1 MKALR
6 TIKSLATLVIVFFTV
21 ACSNQELNNEI
32 TGEGE
37 AEITIKEESFSSDKA
52 VTRSL
57 KPTIKEV
64 DLGDGLVAEVSI
76 EPTKEQNKP
85 TTRAALANGHYTI
98 YAFDASGNKK
108 ATLLGTLNGTS
119 FVRDAGTPK
128 MKLGAGTYTFVCVND
143 VVSFQNGKFEVS
155 RNTTNPLLGVTT
167 QTITNSSISVSF
179 VMKHQSARIKTK
191 ITSYTNEGKN
201 IKTHISS
208 TDVQPE
214 IDRYNVDGNT
224 LSGTATSAVSATS
237 NVFTVAEN
245 AVTASPYVQTIER
258 ESDYQYF
265 LPQTDGSKLTLSFES
280 GSKIYGKDLSSKTL
294 NLSALGILDKNGS
307 YTVNVKLKTF
317 PYYLYHDG
325 TVGTIGDK
333 GTREP
338 IGIVL
343 TEKTTTEKGLAIA
356 LKDAGTNIPPAT
368 YEQYYNY
375 WISDNSGIDNMHG
388 YDLTYT
394 TNYYRRNPDGS
405 FPTSFGTKMVAK
417 VESPSTL
424 KEEGYSDPYFPTY
437 YAAAHYNPGVTITG
451 NNVGKWF
458 LGSSGQWVLM
468 CEKLGKL
475 NKATIPSNYAS
486 VGGGGQVSDFASWN
500 GVMVQSYFTQA
511 GGTLPLSMLYSV
523 SGSTTGN
530 SASSSNT
537 YGGFPIFIYLKD
549 TGVGFGYDFFVTITY
564 CSARAFVH
572 F

>member
-1 MKALR
+1 MKALK
-6 TIKSLATLVIVFFTV
+6 TIKSLATLAIVFFTV

-37 AEITIKEESFSSDKA
+37 AEITIREESFSSDKA

-57 KPTIKEV
+57 KSTIKEV

-108 ATLLGTLNGTS
+108 ATLLGTVNGTS

-155 RNTTNPLLGVTT
+155 RNTTNPLIGVTT

-237 NVFTVAEN
+237 NVFTVAESS
-245 AVTASPYVQTIER
+245 VTASPYVQTIER

-317 PYYLYHDG
+317 PYYLYNDG

-333 GTREP
+333 GAREP

-356 LKDAGTNIPPAT
+356 LKDAGTNITPAT
-368 YEQYYNY
+368 GGQYYNY
-375 WISDNSGIDNMHG
+375 WILDNSGIDNMHG

-394 TNYYRRNPDGS
+394 TNYYRRNSDGS
-405 FPTSFGTKMVAK
+405 FHTGFGNRTFVK
-417 VESPSTL
+417 VESPSTW
-424 KEEGYSDPYFPTY
+424 KEEGYDPFFPTY

-451 NNVGKWF
+451 SNVGKWF

-475 NKATIPSNYAS
+475 NKATISSNYAS
-486 VGGGGQVSDFASWN
+486 LGGGGQVSDFASWN
-500 GVMVQSYFTQA
+500 GIMVQSYFTQA
-511 GGTLPLSMLYSV
+511 GGTLPLSMLYGV
-523 SGSTTGN
+523 SGSTIGN
-530 SASSSNT
+530 SASSNDN
-537 YGGFPIFIYLKD
+537 YGYPIFIYLKD
-549 TGVGFGYDFFVTITY
+549 TGVGFGYDFFVTITS

>member
-1 MKALR
+1 
-6 TIKSLATLVIVFFTV
+6 
-21 ACSNQELNNEI
+21 
-32 TGEGE
+32 
-37 AEITIKEESFSSDKA
+37 
-52 VTRSL
+52 
-57 KPTIKEV
+57 
-64 DLGDGLVAEVSI
+64 
-76 EPTKEQNKP
+76 
-85 TTRAALANGHYTI
+85 
-98 YAFDASGNKK
+98 
-108 ATLLGTLNGTS
+108 
-119 FVRDAGTPK
+119 
-128 MKLGAGTYTFVCVND
+128 
-143 VVSFQNGKFEVS
+143 
-155 RNTTNPLLGVTT
+155 
-167 QTITNSSISVSF
+167 
-179 VMKHQSARIKTK
+179 MKHQSARIKTK

>member
-85 TTRAALANGHYTI
+85 TTRATLANGHYTI

-155 RNTTNPLLGVTT
+155 RNTTNPLIGVTT

>member
-1 MKALR
+1 MKALK
-6 TIKSLATLVIVFFTV
+6 TIKSLAILAIVFFTV

-57 KPTIKEV
+57 KSTIKEV

-108 ATLLGTLNGTS
+108 ATLLGTVNGTS

-155 RNTTNPLLGVTT
+155 RNTTNPLIGVTT

-237 NVFTVAEN
+237 NVFTVAESS
-245 AVTASPYVQTIER
+245 VTASPYVQTIER

-317 PYYLYHDG
+317 PYYLYNDG

-333 GTREP
+333 GAREP

-356 LKDAGTNIPPAT
+356 LKDAGTNITPAT
-368 YEQYYNY
+368 GEQYYNY
-375 WISDNSGIDNMHG
+375 WILDNSGIDNMHG

-405 FPTSFGTKMVAK
+405 FPTSFGARMVAK
-417 VESPSTL
+417 VESPSTW

-549 TGVGFGYDFFVTITY
+549 TGIGFGYDFFVTITF
-564 CSARAFVH
+564 CSARAFVN

>member
-1 MKALR
+1 MNYNNRKDMKALR
-6 TIKSLATLVIVFFTV
+6 TIKSLATLAIVFFTV

-108 ATLLGTLNGTS
+108 ATLLGTVNGTS

-155 RNTTNPLLGVTT
+155 RNTTNPLIGVTT

-343 TEKTTTEKGLAIA
+343 TEKTTT
-356 LKDAGTNIPPAT
+356 
-368 YEQYYNY
+368 
-375 WISDNSGIDNMHG
+375 
-388 YDLTYT
+388 
-394 TNYYRRNPDGS
+394 
-405 FPTSFGTKMVAK
+405 K
-417 VESPSTL
+417 VESPSTW
-424 KEEGYSDPYFPTY
+424 KEEGYDPFFPTY

-451 NNVGKWF
+451 SNVGKWF

-486 VGGGGQVSDFASWN
+486 VGGGGQVNDFASWN
-500 GVMVQSYFTQA
+500 GIMVQSYFTQA

-530 SASSSNT
+530 SASSNAD
-537 YGGFPIFIYLKD
+537 YGYPIFIYLKD
-549 TGVGFGYDFFVTITY
+549 TGVGFGYDFFVTITS

>member
-6 TIKSLATLVIVFFTV
+6 TIKSLATLAIVFFTV

-108 ATLLGTLNGTS
+108 ATLLGTVNGTS

-155 RNTTNPLLGVTT
+155 RNTTNPLIGVTT

-224 LSGTATSAVSATS
+224 LSGTATSALSATS
-237 NVFTVAEN
+237 NVFIVAEN

-356 LKDAGTNIPPAT
+356 LKDASAGRDGIGPG
-368 YEQYYNY
+368 YYMYFLKDEGGFN
-375 WISDNSGIDNMHG
+375 NMNG
-388 YDLTYT
+388 YDITWT
-394 TNYYRRNPDGS
+394 TNYYNTYNIANQNGGTVPSEYNTYAPGEMLNGIYPV
-405 FPTSFGTKMVAK
+405 FPA
-417 VESPSTL
+417 
-424 KEEGYSDPYFPTY
+424 Y
-437 YAAAHYNPGVTITG
+437 YAAAHYNAGVTITG
-451 NNVGKWF
+451 SNVGKWF

-468 CEKLGKL
+468 CEKLGGL
-475 NKATIPSNYAS
+475 NQASLPSSFTDDEGGIYFVPSSTAWDGNKART
-486 VGGGGQVSDFASWN
+486 
-500 GVMVQSYFTQA
+500 YFTQA
-511 GGTLPLSMLYSV
+511 GGDLSLSTGTTPYTATVYGM
-523 SGSTTGN
+523 SGSYNG
-530 SASSSNT
+530 
-537 YGGFPIFIYLKD
+537 YPIFIRLEANSTAYI
-549 TGVGFGYDFFVTITY
+549 YDYMVVNTP
-564 CSARAFVH
+564 CLARAFVN

>member
-1 MKALR
+1 MNYNNRKDMKALK
-6 TIKSLATLVIVFFTV
+6 TIKSLATLAIVFFTV

-32 TGEGE
+32 TGDGE
-37 AEITIKEESFSSDKA
+37 AEITIREESFSSDKA

-57 KPTIKEV
+57 KSTIKEV

-108 ATLLGTLNGTS
+108 ATLLGTVNGTS

-155 RNTTNPLLGVTT
+155 RNTTNPLIGVTT

-191 ITSYTNEGKN
+191 ITSYTNEGKS

-214 IDRYNVDGNT
+214 IDKYNVDGST

-237 NVFTVAEN
+237 NVFTVAESS
-245 AVTASPYVQTIER
+245 VTASPYVQTIER

-356 LKDAGTNIPPAT
+356 LKDASSQITTIGPG
-368 YEQYYNY
+368 YYFYYLKDEGGFN
-375 WISDNSGIDNMHG
+375 NMNG
-388 YDLTYT
+388 YDITWT
-394 TNYYRRNPDGS
+394 TNYYNKSNIAIIETTIPSEYNIYAPGEMQ
-405 FPTSFGTKMVAK
+405 FGTNPV
-417 VESPSTL
+417 
-424 KEEGYSDPYFPTY
+424 FQTY
-437 YAAAHYNPGVTITG
+437 YVAAHYNAGVTITG
-451 NNVGKWF
+451 SNVGKWF

-468 CEKLGKL
+468 CEKLGGL
-475 NKATIPSNYAS
+475 NRASLPNSFTDNEGGIYFVPSSTAWDGNKART
-486 VGGGGQVSDFASWN
+486 
-500 GVMVQSYFTQA
+500 YFTQA
-511 GGTLPLSMLYSV
+511 GGDLSLATGTTYTDTIYGM
-523 SGSTTGN
+523 SGSYSG
-530 SASSSNT
+530 
-537 YGGFPIFIYLKD
+537 YPIFIRLEANSTAYI
-549 TGVGFGYDFFVTITY
+549 YDYMVVNTP
-564 CSARAFVH
+564 CLARAFVH

>member
-155 RNTTNPLLGVTT
+155 RNTTNPLIGVTT

-224 LSGTATSAVSATS
+224 LLGTATSAVSATS

-549 TGVGFGYDFFVTITY
+549 TGIGFGYDFFVTITY
-564 CSARAFVH
+564 CSARAFVN

>member
-155 RNTTNPLLGVTT
+155 RNTTNPLIGVTT

-549 TGVGFGYDFFVTITY
+549 TGIGFGYDFFVTITY
-564 CSARAFVH
+564 CSARAFVN

>member
-6 TIKSLATLVIVFFTV
+6 TIKSLATLAIVFFTV

-108 ATLLGTLNGTS
+108 ATLLGTVNGTS

-155 RNTTNPLLGVTT
+155 RNTTNPLIGVTT

-333 GTREP
+333 STREP

-356 LKDAGTNIPPAT
+356 LKDASSQTSTIGDG
-368 YEQYYNY
+368 YYYYFFKDEGGFN
-375 WISDNSGIDNMHG
+375 NMNG
-388 YDLTYT
+388 YDITWT
-394 TNYYRRNPDGS
+394 TNYYNKS
-405 FPTSFGTKMVAK
+405 NIEISTGTI
-417 VESPSTL
+417 PSEYNTYAPGEIQL
-424 KEEGYSDPYFPTY
+424 HFPTY
-437 YAAAHYNPGVTITG
+437 YAAAHYNAGVTITG
-451 NNVGKWF
+451 SNVGKWF

-468 CEKLGKL
+468 CEKLGGL
-475 NKATIPSNYAS
+475 NRASLPNSFTNNFGGDFVPSSTAWDGNKART
-486 VGGGGQVSDFASWN
+486 
-500 GVMVQSYFTQA
+500 YFTQA
-511 GGTLPLSMLYSV
+511 GGDLSLSTGTTSYTSIIYGM
-523 SGSTTGN
+523 SGSYSG
-530 SASSSNT
+530 
-537 YGGFPIFIYLKD
+537 YPIFIRLEANSTAY
-549 TGVGFGYDFFVTITY
+549 FYDFSVLNTY
-564 CSARAFVH
+564 CLARAFVH

>member
-6 TIKSLATLVIVFFTV
+6 TIKSLATLAIVFFTV

-108 ATLLGTLNGTS
+108 ATLLGTVNGTS

-155 RNTTNPLLGVTT
+155 RNTTNPLIGVTT

-224 LSGTATSAVSATS
+224 LLGTATSAVSATS

-265 LPQTDGSKLTLSFES
+265 LPQTDGSKLTLTFES
-280 GSKIYGKDLSSKTL
+280 GSKIYGKDLSSRTL

-356 LKDAGTNIPPAT
+356 LKDAKTNIVPAT
-368 YEQYYNY
+368 FNGQYYQY
-375 WISDNSGIDNMHG
+375 WILDNSGIDNMHG

-405 FPTSFGTKMVAK
+405 FPTSFGGRTFVK
-417 VESPSTL
+417 VESPSTW
-424 KEEGYSDPYFPTY
+424 KEDGYDEIFPTY
-437 YAAAHYNPGVTITG
+437 YAAAHYSPGVTITG

-475 NKATIPSNYAS
+475 NKATIPSNYGS

-511 GGTLPLSMLYSV
+511 GGTLPLSMLYGV

-530 SASSSNT
+530 SASSNAD
-537 YGGFPIFIYLKD
+537 YGYPIFIYLKD
-549 TGVGFGYDFFVTITY
+549 TGVGFGYDFFVTITP